1 MQKQLRL
8 VCATTSADARELD
21 GTETA
26 DGRPPPTPN
35 GASGLPVEL
44 TALPPEVLWHIAHHL
59 DPADV
64 RALGAAHQAFAGLAH
79 DDGLWHAIY
88 RRMWPGQTLHP
99 GLARQEGMHH
109 HHHLLLLLL
118 LLLRCNI
125 RAWRLAVARREQSL
139 RWVALVAEA
148 KEPAS
153 DPRTRFDHLAELVII
168 LAEHA
173 EESIKIRLLGLA
185 LMNGLLKALE
195 PAKKRPSPAV
205 RLVYTALAYLAE
217 NEDEDKYEDEDDESE
232 GSSETKT
239 ARYVAFGEPLRE
251 QFVIDQPQIKAMWKR
266 QFSSSIG
273 MSMAVSYFFASLAL
287 RQTHPCNN
295 IKIAPSLLP
304 LETFEESES
313 AQLEA
318 SALLDDQ
325 QRSEL
330 CRMLSGWWRGFYFY
344 PDATADPEMRLY
356 LVANEDGLLAG
367 QGADDVGSFVVRGQA
382 QFATGLVTFSKSY
395 ERRTAVVWT
404 YRGKLNSNGLAGTWG
419 DVRWGG
425 AFMIWP
431 GGEGQ
436 EQEQEQLAR
445 LRLAEL
451 AQGRAGAGPGVYD
464 ELALPPVPYKPPAR
478 RPRQC
483 ALQ

>member
-1 MQKQLRL
+1 MDSPPAAAFRRQRRR
-8 VCATTSADARELD
+8 VD
-21 GTETA
+21 GGGHHDTRA

-99 GLARQEGMHH
+99 GLARQEG
-109 HHHLLLLLL
+109 
-118 LLLRCNI
+118 
-125 RAWRLAVARREQSL
+125 AWRLAVARREQSL

-205 RLVYTALAYLAE
+205 RLVYTALAYLAF
-217 NEDEDKYEDEDDESE
+217 DD
-232 GSSETKT
+232 
-239 ARYVAFGEPLRE
+239 VAFGEPLRE